1 MIERHPPPRPAVLV
15 MCGMPASGKTT
26 TAARIHAVAGGALVR
41 SCDVFADLG
50 INVPEWVG
58 RTHGF
63 TRDVERFQ
71 LLRVAAY
78 REMARRTTAALEAGT
93 GLVIVDAV
101 HGARASRDGVYALAL
116 RFGATPVLVWCRC
129 DDFEE
134 ITRRF
139 AARRGREHVPEH
151 EASDLSVY
159 RNISDHWQDPSS
171 DRLPDGA
178 PVPTVI
184 FDTLR
189 QRLVLPAEP
198 KDTVALVGDALRVV
212 RDALGVGAATI
223 VHD

>member
-1 MIERHPPPRPAVLV
+1 

-26 TAARIHAVAGGALVR
+26 AAARIHAAAGGVLVR

-50 INVPEWVG
+50 INVAEWVA

-63 TRDVERFQ
+63 TRDVDSFQ
-71 LLRVAAY
+71 RLRVAAY
-78 REMARRTTAALEAGT
+78 VEMARRITAGLT
-93 GLVIVDAV
+93 SRTRLVIVDAV
-101 HGARASRDGVYALAL
+101 HGARASRDGVYALAA

-139 AARRGREHVPEH
+139 AARRGHEHIPEH

-159 RNISDHWQDPSS
+159 RNISDHWQDPSN
-171 DRLPDGA
+171 DRLADGT

-184 FDTLR
+184 YDTLR
-189 QRLVLPAEP
+189 QRLVLPDEP
-198 KDTVALVGDALRVV
+198 ADTVGLI
-212 RDALGVGAATI
+212 RDALDTATVI
-223 VHD
+223 RP

>member
-1 MIERHPPPRPAVLV
+1 
-15 MCGMPASGKTT
+15 MPASGKTT
-26 TAARIHAVAGGALVR
+26 TAARIHAAAGGALVR

-63 TRDVERFQ
+63 TRDVDSFQ
-71 LLRVAAY
+71 RLRVAAY
-78 REMARRTTAALEAGT
+78 REMAGRITAALEEGT
-93 GLVIVDAV
+93 PLVIVDAV

-116 RFGATPVLVWCRC
+116 RFEATPVLVWCRC

-159 RNISDHWQDPSS
+159 QNISDHWQDPSR
-171 DRLPDGA
+171 DRLPDGT
-178 PVPTVI
+178 PVPTVV

-189 QRLVLPAEP
+189 QRLQLPAGP
-198 KDTVALVGDALRVV
+198 AGTVALI
-212 RDALGVGAATI
+212 RDALGVATI
-223 VHD
+223 VRD